1 MGLVAQVVDQGG
13 SNVADS
19 AAGAHMVSN
28 FGKDPWAK
36 WRALKGLGEGGWPTF
51 EALSDEKM
59 QDVVTRSLL
68 FFYCSLIQYL
78 QRLLF
83 TLPLT

>member
-36 WRALKGLGEGGWPTF
+36 
-51 EALSDEKM
+51 
-59 QDVVTRSLL
+59 
-68 FFYCSLIQYL
+68 
-78 QRLLF
+78 
-83 TLPLT
+83 